1 MIEKFFLKFVSFFV
15 IIFLTNCDGFKRFD
29 QEKYTCSENKLS
41 ISDIT
46 ILKTNAIE
54 KAFVTML
61 GNEFEVDITSVN
73 KKEIVLSFNDIYI
86 VIKKDIKEISVN
98 LENKLLFLSCEVAN
112 FNI

>member
-1 MIEKFFLKFVSFFV
+1 LIKNFFLKYVLFLV
-15 IIFLTNCDGFKRFD
+15 IIFLTNCDSFKRFD
-29 QEKYTCSENKLS
+29 QEKYSCSENKLS

-46 ILKTNAIE
+46 ILKTNAIK

-61 GNEFEVDITSVN
+61 GNEFEVDITSSN

-86 VIKKDIKEISVN
+86 VIDKDIKEISVN
-98 LENKLLFLSCEVAN
+98 LENKILFLSCEVAN